1 MEKVN
6 FYMVFTNKMIKL
18 NEKKMYFMLKIIY
31 SVV

>member
-6 FYMVFTNKMIKL
+6 FYVVFTNKMIKL